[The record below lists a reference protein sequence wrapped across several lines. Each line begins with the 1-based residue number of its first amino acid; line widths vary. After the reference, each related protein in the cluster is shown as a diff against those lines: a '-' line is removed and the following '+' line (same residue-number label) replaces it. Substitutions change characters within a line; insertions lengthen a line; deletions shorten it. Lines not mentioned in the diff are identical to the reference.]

1 MKNIKIVFMGTPSFA
16 VPILEGLIE
25 NYNVELV
32 VCQPDRKKNRKG
44 EILIPETKKV
54 AINHKIEVFQPEKI
68 RKDYQKVIEK
78 NPDIIIT
85 CAYGQ
90 IIPKEILDYP
100 KYGCINIHG
109 SLLPELRGGA
119 PIHWAIIRGLK
130 KTGITIMKMN
140 ELMDAGD
147 IITQEEL
154 EIGEDEILSSLY
166 NRMSLLGKKL
176 ILETLPKILDNNI
189 QCIKQDESKVTFGYN
204 ITKEEEKIDF
214 SKTKE
219 EIKNLVRGLNP
230 IPGAHC
236 YLEEKR
242 MKIYEV
248 IPIDTQ
254 KNISDIKNGTI
265 TEIEKDAI
273 ICKCNNGLIKITDI
287 AIEGKKRCKVH
298 DYLNGVDGKKL
309 IGKVLK

>member
-254 KNISDIKNGTI
+254 KNISNIKNGTI